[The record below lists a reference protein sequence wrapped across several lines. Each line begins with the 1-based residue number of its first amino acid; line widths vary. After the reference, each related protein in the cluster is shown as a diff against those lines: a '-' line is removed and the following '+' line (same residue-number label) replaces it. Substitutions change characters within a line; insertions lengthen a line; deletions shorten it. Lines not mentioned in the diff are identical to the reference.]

1 MLDAL
6 VAEQRRLGLSDQA
19 FSETLGCRKWT
30 WYSAR
35 HGRRPLSAQIV
46 RRAILVYPHL
56 MQEGL
61 FFLVSGNTQSK
72 ESQLKV
78 KPPSNID
85 LPATEKRGELVLTA
99 DRQTLACRGT
109 YENAAPRQGGGAR
122 VISSP
127 LVTGKVY
134 DESLTPASEQASQAV
149 DVGRAG

>member
-1 MLDAL
+1 MGAKMLDAL

-72 ESQLKV
+72 ES

-85 LPATEKRGELVLTA
+85 ADASERTRTLVLTS